1 MPILKINH
9 DLQWLSARIPAPVW
23 GRFPKSVEHLSDYS
37 RSVLPETLFLV
48 RPGPSFRWE
57 FVQDALDRGATFLIS
72 DRSSRSDWERRPE
85 LKKSV
90 ESLAGLSFVEDIQR
104 WSGQFASSWWGE
116 PSRSLKV
123 IGVTGTNGKTTS
135 SFLTRS
141 VCVSSGLPCGLLGTV
156 VFQMGGEEEEAPQ
169 TTPGALQIQ
178 SLFAKACRAGITAVS
193 MEVSSHALEQDRVA
207 GTHFSVVHFTNL
219 TQDHLDY
226 HHDMERYF
234 EAKRRLIVW
243 GNPDGSHPVAV
254 VHLGDPRG
262 VSLVD
267 ELRRE
272 GRVVLSYGERPDAD
286 IRPGRVDVGLSG
298 IRGILD
304 TPKGPLEIESALSG
318 HYNLQNIMGA
328 VGTGLALGLPL
339 EGIREGVHSLSGVPG
354 RFERI
359 DSGKGFSV
367 IVDYAHTDD
376 ALANLL
382 SAVRP
387 ITPGKVITV
396 FGCGGDRDRG
406 KRPRMGSVAGKQSD
420 FVILTSDNPRTELPE
435 AILDEVEPGIRA
447 TDTPYLRIL
456 DRKTAIFEAISRAR
470 PGDSVVIAGKGH
482 ENYQILGRNKIHF
495 DDREV
500 AREALGVRL

>member
-9 DLQWLSARIPAPVW
+9 DIHWLSARIPAPVW
-23 GRFPKSVEHLSDYS
+23 GRFPNSVANLSDHS
-37 RSVLPETLFLV
+37 RSVLPETLFIV

-57 FVQDALDRGATFLIS
+57 FVMDALDRGASFLVS
-72 DRSSRSDWERRPE
+72 DQSSLSDWERRPE
-85 LKKSV
+85 LKRRV
-90 ESLAGLSFVEDIQR
+90 ESMAGLSFVEDIQT
-104 WSGQFASSWWGE
+104 WSGHFASSWWGD
-116 PSRSLKV
+116 PSRFMKIV
-123 IGVTGTNGKTTS
+123 GVTGTNGKTTS

-141 VCVSSGLPCGLLGTV
+141 ICSASGLPCGLLGTV

-169 TTPGALQIQ
+169 TTPGALQIH
-178 SLFAKACRAGITAVS
+178 SLFAKARSGGLTAVS
-193 MEVSSHALEQDRVA
+193 MEVSSHALEQNRTA
-207 GTHFSVVHFTNL
+207 GIHFSVVHFTNL

-243 GNPDGSHPVAV
+243 RNPDGSHPVAV
-254 VHLGDPRG
+254 VHIGDPKG
-262 VSLVD
+262 MSLVE

-272 GRVVLSYGERPDAD
+272 GRMVLSYGERTDAD
-286 IRPGRVDVGLSG
+286 IRPGRMDVGLSG
-298 IRGILD
+298 IRGVLD
-304 TPKGPLEIESALSG
+304 TPKGSMEIESTLSG

-328 VGTGLALGLPL
+328 VGTGIALGLPID
-339 EGIREGVHSLSGVPG
+339 GIREGVRSLSGVPG

-359 DSGKGFSV
+359 DSEKGFSV

-382 SAVRP
+382 RAVRP

-406 KRPRMGSVAGKQSD
+406 KRPRMGSVAGKGSD
-420 FVILTSDNPRTELPE
+420 FVVLTSDNPRTEFPE
-435 AILDEVEPGIRA
+435 AILDEVEPGIRE
-447 TDTPYLRIL
+447 TNTPFLRIA
-456 DRKTAIFEAISRAR
+456 DRKTAIFEAIRRAR

-482 ENYQILGRNKIHF
+482 ENYQILGREKIHF

-500 AREALGVRL
+500 AREALGVNL